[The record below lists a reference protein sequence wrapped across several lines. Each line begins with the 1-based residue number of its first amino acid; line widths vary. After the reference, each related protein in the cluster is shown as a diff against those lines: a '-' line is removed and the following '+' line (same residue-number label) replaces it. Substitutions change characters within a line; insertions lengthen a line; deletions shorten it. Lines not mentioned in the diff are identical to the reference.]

1 VIDMSQ
7 NLHPSDAVGRLGAC
21 ILDAAD
27 RIRAQGARVSGDRSD
42 PADAVAHARS
52 VFTRAAKAELERG
65 ASDFDRLRTILD
77 QRGSIDLPPRHASYF
92 RGIFPATPVDHAADH
107 GGAPRVAI
115 GGRSLVRLAKELL
128 MLGRLFDEPSQ
139 WKENSIFSKEEQ
151 YARTLPGTH
160 AFRSTVRDLLQTHGP
175 QTLDEWAY
183 ADFRVPD
190 WLEANYDDAADV
202 PAELRFAYDIANAC
216 TKFCLLGLRKD
227 AVIPRPFC
235 IYAADNTVRIE
246 VPLYMDMDSNT
257 RSFPFDVV
265 NVLQSRGDPPY
276 ELTPAAAARYGDIE
290 KDMDLWLAFA
300 VAAAE
305 DAGLDRTVGVV
316 FDRILGVHA
325 IARLITNKAERD
337 VEPRLWDGYES
348 AVRQVQ
354 RRLAKIAERYDAEAL
369 LDALQSP
376 VYTAR
381 LSAALAA
388 SGRRMSGPRPF
399 RSAMLVGEMDVAW
412 LAKQKGAI
420 WDAVRAVKRLLSSEA
435 PSGPHAAT

>member
-1 VIDMSQ
+1 MSQ

-21 ILDAAD
+21 ILEAAD
-27 RIRAQGARVSGDRSD
+27 RIRAQGDRVSGDRSD

-52 VFTRAAKAELERG
+52 VFSRAAKAELERG

-77 QRGSIDLPPRHASYF
+77 KRGSIDLPPRHASYF
-92 RGIFPATPVDHAADH
+92 HGIFPATPVDHAADH
-107 GGAPRVAI
+107 GGVPSVAI
-115 GGRSLVRLAKELL
+115 GGRTLVRLAKELL
-128 MLGRLFDEPSQ
+128 MLGRLFDAPST
-139 WKENSIFSKEEQ
+139 WKENAIFAKEED
-151 YARTLPGTH
+151 YARTLPSTH
-160 AFRSTVRDLLQTHGP
+160 AFRCVIRDLLQKHGA
-175 QTLDEWAY
+175 QTLDDWAY

-202 PAELRFAYDIANAC
+202 PTELRLAYDITNSC
-216 TKFCLLGLRKD
+216 TKFCLLALKKD
-227 AVIPRPFC
+227 AVIPRPFR
-235 IYAADNTVRIE
+235 IYTADNTVRIDI
-246 VPLYMDMDSNT
+246 PLYMDIDST

-265 NVLQSRGDPPY
+265 NVLQSRGDAPY
-276 ELTPAAAARYGDIE
+276 ELTPTVAARYGDINV
-290 KDMDLWLAFA
+290 DMDLWMAFA
-300 VAAAE
+300 VFAAE
-305 DAGLDRTVGVV
+305 EAGLDRTVGAV
-316 FDRILGVHA
+316 FDRILGVPA
-325 IARLITNKAERD
+325 IATLITGKAVRG
-337 VEPRLWDGYES
+337 VEPRQWDGYES
-348 AVRQVQ
+348 ALRQLQ

-399 RSAMLVGEMDVAW
+399 RPAMLVGEMDVAW